1 MKRKIV
7 SALLVMSMAAS
18 LVACGNSGSGSSDPA
33 DESVSVSSSASSE
46 SDASASASSESEAE
60 AEESEMPEGY
70 DETSTELYNEALGDF
85 NDALATAKEAETVD
99 ERYALMAV
107 AEGKLMES
115 AMMYPLTSK
124 GGTYAMYR
132 MAPRTK
138 DYTLWGSDQ
147 DRYHQYIVTTDFIKA
162 EDYNEMRAKWDEL
175 KGTGTY
181 ESWVNNLS
189 TEYYYRHPRS
199 YKRRGIFS
207 VDEPSPTIRGVN
219 RPKPNNYK
227 KHSGDLVSPDGVRNL
242 TALERS
248 LIQTFPPNF
257 VWDDSSASTEQMI
270 GNAVPVKLAHYV
282 ATCLMRFINGDT
294 DLHNLRFI
302 DWLKKEKTLSA
313 EVAGDTLSRIGRAR
327 RILDFEDNDC
337 ETYLKKLN
345 EENLFKG
352 IVPSVRAQ
360 IRRAVRLYFE
370 YVSNHTEVES

>member
-1 MKRKIV
+1 MSLGFQEAGFNILAGFEHWNTAISCYKKNFSHPVEDVDLSNVDLSVKTIAKYTPDIIIGGPPCQDFSGAGNRIEGDRADLTIAYANIIQKVSPQYFVMENVERAASSNAYKKARKIFKDAGYGLTEKVLDASFCGVPQKRKRFFCIGYKNG
-7 SALLVMSMAAS
+7 SDSFLDGLLST
-18 LVACGNSGSGSSDPA
+18 NQ
-33 DESVSVSSSASSE
+33 SV
-46 SDASASASSESEAE
+46 
-60 AEESEMPEGY
+60 
-70 DETSTELYNEALGDF
+70 F
-85 NDALATAKEAETVD
+85 
-99 ERYALMAV
+99 
-107 AEGKLMES
+107 
-115 AMMYPLTSK
+115 PLTVREYF
-124 GGTYAMYR
+124 TQENY
-132 MAPRTK
+132 
-138 DYTLWGSDQ
+138 
-147 DRYHQYIVTTDFIKA
+147 
-162 EDYNEMRAKWDEL
+162 
-175 KGTGTY
+175 
-181 ESWVNNLS
+181 NLS

-370 YVSNHTEVES
+370 YVPNHTEVES